1 MNLPSLLTG
10 LLCLTLPLWLL
21 AGLGDWLCH
30 RRSQIQHTTGA
41 RESALHLL
49 LYLLI
54 ALPIVL
60 ALFLA
65 IDAMLLVFMAAC
77 VLAHMAVSLWDTSF
91 AQPRRY
97 ISPLEQQIHSYLE
110 MLPLFA
116 LALTV
121 VLHWDTV
128 LHPAWRWSIRLQ
140 PLPKAWTLGV
150 LLALLAGQLMIFEE
164 LVRCLRAARRPTP
177 DGSGR

>member
-1 MNLPSLLTG
+1 MTLQSLLIG

-21 AGLGDWLCH
+21 AGFGDWLSH
-30 RRSQIQHTTGA
+30 RRSQIDRTAGP

-54 ALPIVL
+54 ALPIAL
-60 ALFLA
+60 ALFLEIGTA
-65 IDAMLLVFMAAC
+65 LLLFMTAC

-91 AQPRRY
+91 AQPRRH

-116 LALTV
+116 VALAA
-121 VLHWDTV
+121 VLHWNAV
-128 LHPAWRWSIRLQ
+128 VNPAWHWSVRLA
-140 PLPKAWTLGV
+140 PLPTSWTLGV
-150 LLALLAGQLMIFEE
+150 LAALLAGLLLIVEE
-164 LVRCLRAARRPTP
+164 LWRCLRAARRPT
-177 DGSGR
+177 GA